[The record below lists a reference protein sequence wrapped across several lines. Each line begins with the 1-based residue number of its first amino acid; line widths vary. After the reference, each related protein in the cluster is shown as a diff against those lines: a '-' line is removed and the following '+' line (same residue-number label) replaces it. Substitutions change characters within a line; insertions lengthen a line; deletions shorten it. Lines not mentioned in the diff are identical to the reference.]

1 MLSCSFKR
9 RGRNDK
15 PEGDIW
21 PYTHSSEAI
30 ALSLF
35 VTFGGEPLP
44 QGTVI
49 SATDRTIL
57 TKMDR
62 NGRMIR
68 LSPDDLRVVPPEPI
82 GPVLEATSER
92 PLRG

>member
-1 MLSCSFKR
+1 MAMHAFKR
-9 RGRNDK
+9 
-15 PEGDIW
+15 GDRVELVRYYSFW
-21 PYTHSSEAI
+21 
-30 ALSLF
+30 
-35 VTFGGEPLP
+35 GEPLP

-68 LSPDDLRVVPPEPI
+68 LSPDDLRVVPPKPI
-82 GPVLEATSER
+82 GPVLEATSEG
-92 PLRG
+92 PLRGRLA

>member
-1 MLSCSFKR
+1 MAIHAFKR
-9 RGRNDK
+9 
-15 PEGDIW
+15 GDRVELVRYYSFW
-21 PYTHSSEAI
+21 
-30 ALSLF
+30 
-35 VTFGGEPLP
+35 GEPLP

-68 LSPDDLRVVPPEPI
+68 LSPEDLRVVPPQPTGPI
-82 GPVLEATSER
+82 LEATPGG
-92 PLRG
+92 PLRR